1 MKVTTTLQFHMLVH
15 MLVHFRE
22 LVREL
27 FRVLL
32 LAQSRDTRRLCRRFR
47 GCAWRKSVEVLDQL
61 VSDRFVFRMVES
73 VV

>member
-1 MKVTTTLQFHMLVH
+1 M
-15 MLVHFRE
+15 

-32 LAQSRDTRRLCRRFR
+32 LAQSRDTFRLCRRFR

>member
-15 MLVHFRE
+15 MLVRE